1 MERGRPKAEIPRSE
15 RLCLRLTKIEA
26 EKISRIA
33 EKKNITKTE
42 AILQGIDLLIHHKP
56 KKIASRSVKEIL
68 KERGVDVSD
77 LEKIIWK
84 IFLGKRRVFF
94 EIFAGNFFWKS
105 KMFLKKF
112 REVLLWR
119 KILR

>member
-1 MERGRPKAEIPRSE
+1 MERGRPKNEIPRSE
-15 RLCLRLTKIEA
+15 SLHLRLTKFEL

-33 EKKNITKTE
+33 EKKNISRTE

-77 LEKIIWK
+77 LEKII
-84 IFLGKRRVFF
+84 
-94 EIFAGNFFWKS
+94 
-105 KMFLKKF
+105 
-112 REVLLWR
+112 
-119 KILR
+119 

>member
-1 MERGRPKAEIPRSE
+1 MGAGRPKLEIPRN
-15 RLCLRLTKIEA
+15 KIINIRVTEFEF

-33 EKKNITKTE
+33 QKKNISKTE

-77 LEKIIWK
+77 LEKII
-84 IFLGKRRVFF
+84 
-94 EIFAGNFFWKS
+94 
-105 KMFLKKF
+105 
-112 REVLLWR
+112 
-119 KILR
+119 